1 MRLFC
6 CILLIPLVFICITGK
21 TLVGQISDKQVQK
34 VVLIVKNNS
43 GLPDSIQQLIV
54 VFNQSPEDS
63 SAVLV
68 PLEKKNNG
76 WNMVTAPM
84 KAGIGRNGFAGPGE
98 KREGDKKSPT
108 GLFRLGLLF
117 CYDNTVR
124 TKMPFIQTTNEDK
137 WIDDPESPDYNRF
150 IRGRT
155 TAKSWENMKLR
166 SNEYYYCMVIEYNFY
181 PVVRGMGSA
190 IFLHLSQ
197 GEIPNAGAG
206 CVIIRQQ
213 DMEWL
218 LNWMTPEYH
227 PFILMG
233 TEKNLIN
240 GLIKK

>member
-1 MRLFC
+1 MRLFYI
-6 CILLIPLVFICITGK
+6 ILLVPLVLNCIAGK
-21 TLVGQISDKQVQK
+21 ISVAQVSDKQVQK
-34 VVLIVKNNS
+34 AVQMVKNNS
-43 GLPDSIQQLIV
+43 GLPDSVRQLLV
-54 VFNQSPEDS
+54 VFNKSPEDS

-68 PLEKKNNG
+68 PLEKKNDS

-84 KAGIGRNGFAGPGE
+84 KAGIGRKGFADPGE
-98 KREGDKKSPT
+98 KREGDKKSPS
-108 GLFRLGLLF
+108 GFFRLGLLF

-137 WIDDPESPDYNRF
+137 WIDDPESPNYNQL
-150 IRGRT
+150 IRGAT

-166 SNEYYYCMVIEYNFY
+166 NNEYYYCMVIEYNFY
-181 PVVRGMGSA
+181 PVVKGMGSA
-190 IFLHLSQ
+190 IFLHLSH
-197 GEIPNAGAG
+197 GEMPNSGAG

-233 TEKNLIN
+233 TEKILIN